1 MFEFN
6 NPRRRSRRQTQLT
19 GRRSVAPTEAGERLL
34 ARLAPALA
42 EVWSAV
48 GDLRTLKDAVSGRL
62 RVGPIALLVLG
73 GAGALVRWGVMAF
86 DPAPIW
92 LPLLQCLHA
101 LSFGATHLG
110 AMAFM
115 LRAAPAEIGATA
127 QGYLAVAQGLAMA
140 AAMGLAGLLYARYGN
155 LAYAAM
161 AVMAA
166 SGAAS
171 AFAALRLAKPVGEA

>member
-1 MFEFN
+1 M
-6 NPRRRSRRQTQLT
+6 
-19 GRRSVAPTEAGERLL
+19 
-34 ARLAPALA
+34 
-42 EVWSAV
+42 
-48 GDLRTLKDAVSGRL
+48 
-62 RVGPIALLVLG
+62 
-73 GAGALVRWGVMAF
+73 
-86 DPAPIW
+86 
-92 LPLLQCLHA
+92 
-101 LSFGATHLG
+101 
-110 AMAFM
+110 
-115 LRAAPAEIGATA
+115 RAAPAEIGATA